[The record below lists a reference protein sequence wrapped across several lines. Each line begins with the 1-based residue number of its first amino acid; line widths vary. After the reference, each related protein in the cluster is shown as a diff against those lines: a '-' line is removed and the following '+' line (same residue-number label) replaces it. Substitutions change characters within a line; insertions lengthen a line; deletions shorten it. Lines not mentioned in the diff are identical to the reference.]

1 MKLPFDHNSISSRL
15 IVTGLLPLALLSV
28 LMAFYFISNQRAE
41 MLSNLHDT
49 GHIAVRQVSQNTAFA
64 LYSGDRKR
72 LDSLSYATLETPS
85 VEGIVFYSYKD
96 KERIK
101 IGNVG
106 PSEGDIP
113 RNIDISV
120 PFEIGGYWYF
130 YSEII
135 SERSPIMDFEEVVEY
150 EPEKIGWVLV
160 SLSDKILRQ
169 KERSFI
175 VTAATV
181 VLFSLLLAFWLS
193 IRISRT
199 VSGPLETLKD
209 VVGKMESGDLNPV
222 ANETGISELA
232 KLARGINGLADS
244 VRQSNQ
250 LMRSEIDR
258 ATQELKKT
266 LADLEEAM
274 RTKDQFL
281 ARMSHELRTP
291 LTAILGFSKMLHEE
305 GEELHRNE
313 QLRVIQRCSTVLLT
327 MIDDVLDFS
336 RAERSGF
343 TLNIVAFEFDKL
355 VEDLN
360 ALFTLEA
367 KNKNLSLKIDLD
379 SAVPVNLYGD
389 PVRLAQVISNL
400 LNNAIKFTESG
411 SIALAITPQQAK
423 GDKVILQFVVTDTGK
438 GIARQKIPSLFVPF
452 IQEDTSINRR
462 YGGSGLGLSIAK
474 RLVNAMGGDIS
485 IDSEVGQGTVVAF
498 TCEFT
503 DNENAVAKQQI
514 EDMNQQL
521 ADNMLSGISVLVA
534 EDNEFNQQLLVK
546 ILGHHGAV
554 CKVANNGQEAMN
566 MSASGAF
573 DLILMDLHMPIV
585 DGMEATKILV
595 KNADSPP
602 IIGLTADITDSVKR
616 QLLDAGAKSV
626 QKKPIDEIKL
636 MNTILEIVDQKSE
649 ATQFLGE
656 GMLSSVIP
664 VADLKKEI
672 ERNLD
677 NLEASLRDADQAAMR
692 PLLHDLMGFCG
703 LYGISEIRD
712 LVVELR
718 NLEIDSTSTGS
729 QSFEII
735 NLIRQYIM
743 TSAKFKSTD
752 SAQ

>member
-64 LYSGDRKR
+64 LYAGDRKR
-72 LDSLSYATLETPS
+72 LDALSYATLETPS
-85 VEGIVFYSYKD
+85 VEGVVFYSYKD
-96 KERIK
+96 NEQIK

-106 PSEGDIP
+106 PSKGEIP
-113 RNIDISV
+113 PNVDISV
-120 PFEIGGYWYF
+120 PFEMGGFWYF

-135 SERSPIMDFEEVVEY
+135 SERSPIMDFEEEVDY

-175 VTAATV
+175 LTAATV

-199 VSGPLETLKD
+199 VSEPLETLKD
-209 VVGKMESGDLNPV
+209 VVGKMETGDLNPV
-222 ANETGISELA
+222 ANETGISELS

-244 VRQSNQ
+244 VRESNQ
-250 LMRSEIDR
+250 LMQSEIDR

-291 LTAILGFSKMLHEE
+291 LTAVLGFSKMLHEE
-305 GEELHRNE
+305 GEELIRNE

-343 TLNIVAFEFDKL
+343 TLNIVAFEIDKL

-360 ALFTLEA
+360 ALFALEA
-367 KNKNLSLKIDLD
+367 NNKNLSLNIDLD
-379 SAVPVNLYGD
+379 NTVPVNLFGD
-389 PVRLAQVISNL
+389 PVRLAQVISNV

-411 SIALAITPQQAK
+411 SIALAITTHQVKA
-423 GDKVILQFVVTDTGK
+423 DKVVIKFVITDTGK
-438 GIARQKIPSLFVPF
+438 GIAKTKIPSLFDPF
-452 IQEDTSINRR
+452 IQEDTSINRQ

-474 RLVNAMGGDIS
+474 RLVVAMGGDIS
-485 IDSEVGQGTVVAF
+485 IDSEVGQGTVVTF

-503 DNENAVAKQQI
+503 KNENARVIKQI
-514 EDMNQQL
+514 DDMNLQL
-521 ADNMLSGISVLVA
+521 AGDMLAGVSILVA

-546 ILGHHGAV
+546 LLEHHGAV
-554 CKVANNGQEAMN
+554 CKVANNGQEAIN
-566 MSASGAF
+566 MSSADIF
-573 DLILMDLHMPIV
+573 DVILMDLHMPIV
-585 DGMEATKILV
+585 DGMEATRNLV
-595 KNADSPP
+595 KNEGSPP

-616 QLLDAGAKSV
+616 RLIDAGAKSV
-626 QKKPIDEIKL
+626 QQKPIDESTL
-636 MNTILEIVDQKSE
+636 MNTILEVLEQNSE
-649 ATQFLGE
+649 PTHFSGE

-664 VADLKKEI
+664 LADLKKEI

-677 NLEASLRDADQAAMR
+677 NLEASFRDSDQAAISS
-692 PLLHDLMGFCG
+692 LLHDLIGFCG
-703 LYGISEIRD
+703 LYGISEIRN
-712 LVVELR
+712 LVVELKNSEMDAR
-718 NLEIDSTSTGS
+718 GTDSKG
-729 QSFEII
+729 FEII
-735 NLIRQYIM
+735 TRIRQYM
-743 TSAKFKSTD
+743 KTSTTFKSTEPT
-752 SAQ
+752 Q